1 MHQNIPKTDWDPKSG
16 MPRRL
21 ERNRDIRTYLEAMR
35 SRAHAAFMELART
48 HEYVLP
54 EMVAAAMF
62 GRDEEGEVR
71 TLLEVWDEHNDEVAQ
86 RVGKDVSKYLLQ
98 KHVTLRNYFQTY
110 LRQRYKLTDLPL
122 KLLKPKHVEEFHAY
136 LLHDIGNAHNT
147 ALRQMLLMKKITIR
161 ALKARWMSQDPF
173 EGLKFTFKKH
183 DPLYLTD
190 FELAALEQAKF
201 KHNRHKKVRD
211 WFLFSCYTG
220 MAYSDVRQLRRSHL
234 VMQNGVWWLRKPR
247 EKTGVKAQ
255 VPVLASAMEI
265 ILRHAD
271 IQELP
276 PQQPLFTMMSNQ
288 KTNAY
293 LKEIAE
299 ICGIP
304 KALTFHA
311 ARHTFATTV
320 TLQNGVSIETVSS
333 MLGHSSIRMTEHYAR
348 IVDSKVATEMAAM
361 ATRTNQSL
369 AS

>member
-110 LRQRYKLTDLPL
+110 LRQRHKLTDLPL

-190 FELAALEQAKF
+190 FELASLEQAKF